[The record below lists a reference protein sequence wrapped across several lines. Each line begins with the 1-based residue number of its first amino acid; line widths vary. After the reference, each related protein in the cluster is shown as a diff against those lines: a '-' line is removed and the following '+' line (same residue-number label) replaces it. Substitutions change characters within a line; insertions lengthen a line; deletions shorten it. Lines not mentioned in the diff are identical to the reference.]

1 MRRLI
6 RISSFLALSLGI
18 AAAGTAPVRADAM
31 IAVLEEINALCREHN
46 LPAVRLDPR
55 LTAGATAQARDMAV
69 HDYFDIRTPNGDQFE
84 TRLARSGYPARRF
97 FVMIAA
103 GFPSPLGVVAD
114 WASRDDMMARLLDP
128 AVVDVGLGYAAK
140 RDRPVAAHL
149 DHFCV
154 LTLAEPARPAPG
166 NWRAEMLRH
175 VNAFRSIHGLSPLSI
190 DLRLNSAAQ
199 SHAEDMADRDYIAHV
214 SPDGDT
220 VGQRATRAG
229 YNWRRMLENLA
240 AGHLTP
246 AEAVESWKGSPG
258 HRRALL
264 DPEIRE
270 LGVGYAFLPE
280 DTGRI
285 RAGHYWALSMGAA
298 R

>member
-6 RISSFLALSLGI
+6 QFASLLALSLGLS
-18 AAAGTAPVRADAM
+18 AAGPEPARADAM
-31 IAVLEEINALCREHN
+31 IAVLEEINALRREHKV
-46 LPAVRLDPR
+46 PAVRLDPR
-55 LTAGATAQARDMAV
+55 LTAGATAQARDMAA
-69 HDYFDIRTPNGDQFE
+69 HDYFDTRTPSGEQFE
-84 TRLARSGYPARRF
+84 TRLARSGYPARRLL
-97 FVMIAA
+97 VMIAA
-103 GFPSPLGVVAD
+103 GFPTPLGVVAD
-114 WASRDDMMARLLDP
+114 WASREDMMARLLDP
-128 AVVDVGLGYAAK
+128 SVIDVGLGYAAK
-140 RDRPVAAHL
+140 HKRPVAAHL
-149 DHFCV
+149 NHFWV

-166 NWRAEMLRH
+166 DWRAEMLRH
-175 VNAFRSIHGLSPLSI
+175 VNAFRSVHGLAPLSI

-199 SHAEDMADRDYIAHV
+199 RHAEDMADRDYIAHV

-220 VGQRATRAG
+220 VGQRATLAG

-280 DTGRI
+280 DDGRI